1 MRDTSVQPYILSKYD
16 FDNKYFKECGL
27 SQLNITRYLRM
38 LIDYKT

>member
-1 MRDTSVQPYILSKYD
+1 MVHRYSNTFMSKYD